1 MSFQQGL
8 SGLAAS
14 SKNLDVVGNNIANAS
29 TYGFK
34 QAKAIFSDIYAA
46 SLDGGGSGQAV
57 GLGVKVSAV
66 TQEFT
71 QGNITSTGSSLDMA
85 INGGGFFRLNTN
97 GVISYSRN
105 GQFQLDKEGF
115 IVNSNGDKLTG
126 FQADGAGNITA
137 GSPVSLKMNLS
148 DINPQTTT
156 SAVTKINL
164 DSRSTIPTTTPF
176 NSTDPTSFN
185 YTTSMTVYDSLGN
198 AKTLTSYFVKTA
210 ANTWNVQGS
219 IDGTSLGSL
228 GTLSFATDGS
238 LNTATSTVPI
248 TVNAPASGGA
258 AALSFSL
265 DYTGSTQFGSLNS
278 VNTLTQDGFASGK
291 LSGYSIGR
299 DGTIVGRYSN
309 GQTKNMGQVSLVSFV
324 SPTALQAL
332 GDNKFAET
340 PDSGQP
346 LVGTPGTSSLG
357 VIQSSSLEE
366 STVDLTSELV
376 KMITVQRNYQA
387 NAQTIKT
394 QDQVLQTLV
403 NLR

>member
-34 QAKAIFSDIYAA
+34 QAKAVFSDIYAA
-46 SLDGGGSGQAV
+46 SLDGGGSANAV
-57 GLGVKVSAV
+57 GLGVKVSSV
-66 TQEFT
+66 VQEFS
-71 QGNITSTGSSLDMA
+71 QGNITSTGNSLDMA
-85 INGGGFFRLNTN
+85 INGGGFFRLDTN
-97 GVISYSRN
+97 GVISYTRN
-105 GQFQLDKEGF
+105 GQYQLDKSGY
-115 IVNSNGDKLTG
+115 IVNANGDRLMG
-126 FQADGAGNITA
+126 YQADASGNITA
-137 GSPVSLKMNLS
+137 GSPVDLKMNLS
-148 DINPQTTT
+148 DINPKTT
-156 SAVTKINL
+156 AKAQTKINL
-164 DSRSTIPTTTPF
+164 DSRTVAPTNPF
-176 NSTDPTSFN
+176 SATDPTTFN

-198 AKTLTSYFVKTA
+198 AKTFTSYFVKTG
-210 ANTWNVQGS
+210 ANQWDVQGS
-219 IDGTSLGSL
+219 IDGTALGSL
-228 GTLSFATDGS
+228 GTLNFNTDGS
-238 LNTATSTVPI
+238 LNTTTSTIPM
-248 TVNAPASGGA
+248 TVNSVASGGA
-258 AALSFSL
+258 SALSYTV

-299 DGTIVGRYSN
+299 DGTIIGRYSN
-309 GQTKNMGQVSLVSFV
+309 GQTKNMGQVALVSF
-324 SPTALQAL
+324 TAPAGLQAL
-332 GDNKFAET
+332 GDNKFGET

-357 VIQSSSLEE
+357 AIQSSALEE
-366 STVDLTSELV
+366 STVDLTTELV